1 MAPGSLK
8 TKLEPGECG
17 VYDQELDGSP
27 GHGGA
32 QRGAGQRG
40 EVLVGH
46 EEV

>member
-8 TKLEPGECG
+8 TKLEAGECG
-17 VYDQELDGSP
+17 DSDQELDGSP
-27 GHGGA
+27 GHGCA